1 MCQTLG
7 AGNGSE
13 ITVLAAET
21 FSPEPNLLE
30 CKFADCLAQHS
41 TNNDA
46 AGHPSRESVNKINRV
61 TRWII
66 GQSAL
71 AGIISGGLIGGAEIW
86 MRQAIL
92 VGMEGAGWRETLPY
106 WAAFYAFAGV
116 ISAVEIALLYAL
128 ALRGVA
134 RISQWSGLS
143 LSEHDGRGLFAHALA
158 RTALEFPN
166 PQVEI
171 YGIDPYARVANWKL
185 TALNIAYKMKVGVSS
200 FLVRVFLRRVASR
213 VAIRGVV
220 PLLAGPL
227 YAAWNAYITWR
238 ILTEAQVRT
247 LGPLAVNNLI
257 AAHFQNAKDLD
268 DTAKD
273 VMLHALAEMVTRG
286 RDAHPNQ
293 IYLMARVRTALE
305 RTEEIALDWPTMRR
319 HLPALRSADQIRVLD
334 VMTLSCIIGSHSH
347 REQMVLLRSACQ
359 DCNVVLH
366 EDRVNELRRSLRR
379 GDKITVN
386 DLSGAR
392 SDSR

>member
-1 MCQTLG
+1 M
-7 AGNGSE
+7 
-13 ITVLAAET
+13 LAAET
-21 FSPEPNLLE
+21 FSPEPNMLE
-30 CKFADCLAQHS
+30 RKFADYLAQQS
-41 TNNDA
+41 TISGA
-46 AGHPSRESVNKINRV
+46 AGHPSRESVKKINLL
-61 TRWII
+61 TRWVI
-66 GQSAL
+66 GQAAL

-86 MRQAIL
+86 MRQGIL
-92 VGMEGAGWRETLPY
+92 AGMEGAGWRETLPY

-134 RISQWSGLS
+134 RISQRSGLS

-171 YGIDPYARVANWKL
+171 YGIDPYARVANWRL

-227 YAAWNAYITWR
+227 YAAWNAYIIWR
-238 ILTEAQVRT
+238 ILTEARVRT

-257 AAHFQNAKDLD
+257 AGHFQNAGDLD

-273 VMLHALAEMVTRG
+273 VMLQAVAEMVTRG

-293 IYLMARVRTALE
+293 IYLMARLRTALE
-305 RTEEIALDWPTMRR
+305 QTGKIALDWSAMRR
-319 HLPALRSADQIRVLD
+319 HLSVLRPADQIRVLD
-334 VMTLSCIIGSHSH
+334 LMTLSCIIGSRSH
-347 REQMVLLRSACQ
+347 REQMALLRGACQ
-359 DCNVVLH
+359 DCGTVLH
-366 EDRVNELRRSLRR
+366 ENRVNALRRSLTR
-379 GDKITVN
+379 GDKITGS
-386 DLSGAR
+386 DLSGTR
-392 SDSR
+392 SNSG